1 MRVAFVLDRF
11 PLLSETFI
19 VNQLAGLFDRG
30 ITTDIYSLYPGDTS
44 QMHADVSRYGMLDHV
59 TYSPAM
65 PQGKLRRVL
74 SGAGH
79 FASLLPQNPRAA
91 IGCVNPATHGQ
102 LASSMRLIH
111 MAKPFFTKQR
121 YDIIHCNFGH
131 IGQFLARLRPM
142 GLMPGKLLVQF
153 YGFDASQRPKMEGP
167 DLYKQL
173 FEQASGVMVLSNYMK
188 KQLSD
193 LGCPEEKLL
202 IHGTGADARKFPYK
216 PRTLE
221 PGQKIRIL
229 SIARLAEKKGLEY
242 AIRAFAQVKPHRRD
256 FIYQIIG
263 DGPLREPLQKLID
276 ELQLGDCVELVGW
289 KVQEEVCQYLDQS
302 HLLLVPSVT
311 AKDGDQEGT
320 PTVIVEGAMM
330 GLPVISTLHSGIPDM
345 VLDGQSGYLVPER
358 DVDALA
364 QKLVQLMNQ
373 PQDWP
378 AMGKCGSEHACGRY
392 DVKLL
397 NDQLVEIYQQV
408 LQSPDDISRK
418 SH

>member
-1 MRVAFVLDRF
+1 MRIAFVLDRF

-30 ITTDIYSLYPGDTS
+30 MTTDIYSLYPGDTT
-44 QMHADVSRYGMLDHV
+44 QMHADVTRYHMLEHV
-59 TYSPAM
+59 TYGPIM
-65 PQGKLRRVL
+65 PQGKVRRML
-74 SGAGH
+74 SGARH

-91 IGCVNPATHGQ
+91 IGCMNPAEHGQ
-102 LASSMRLIH
+102 MARSMRLIH

-131 IGQFLARLRPM
+131 IGQFMAQLRPM

-167 DLYKQL
+167 DLYKEL
-173 FEQASGVMVLSNYMK
+173 FEQAAGVMVLSNYMK

-193 LGCPEEKLL
+193 LGCPEEKLI

-221 PGQKIRIL
+221 PSQKITIL

-242 AIRAFAQVKPHRRD
+242 AIRAFAKVKAQRQD
-256 FIYQIIG
+256 FVYQIIG

-276 ELQLGDCVELVGW
+276 ELKLGDCVELVGW
-289 KVQEEVCQYLDQS
+289 KVQEEVCQYLELS
-302 HLLLVPSVT
+302 HILLVPSVT

-345 VLDGQSGYLVPER
+345 VLQGQSGYLVPER
-358 DVDALA
+358 DVDAMA
-364 QKLVQLMNQ
+364 QKLIQLMNQ
-373 PQDWP
+373 PQDWQ
-378 AMGKCGSEHACGRY
+378 AMGKRGSEHACARY
-392 DVKLL
+392 DVRLL
-397 NDQLVEIYQQV
+397 NEQLVEIYQQV
-408 LQSPDDISRK
+408 LQ
-418 SH
+418 